1 MVLKWYFRMK
11 TIDIL
16 ETKIKEALEMKT
28 KLEENQKQLVEEI
41 EQLRNSVNKLEME
54 RERTKQTIDM
64 IIEKV
69 ELYLKRAEV

>member
-1 MVLKWYFRMK
+1 MVLKWLFRMK

-28 KLEENQKQLVEEI
+28 KLEEKQKDLVEEI
-41 EQLRNSVNKLEME
+41 EQLRSSINKLEKD
-54 RERTKQTIDM
+54 REKTKQTIDM

>member
-1 MVLKWYFRMK
+1 MVLKWLIRMK

-16 ETKIKEALEMKT
+16 ETKIKEALEMKS
-28 KLEENQKQLVEEI
+28 KLEEKQKHLVEEI
-41 EQLRNSVNKLEME
+41 ERLRSSVNKLEKD
-54 RERTKQTIDM
+54 REKTKQTIDM

>member
-1 MVLKWYFRMK
+1 MK

-28 KLEENQKQLVEEI
+28 KLEEKQEHLVEEI